1 MTARNAF
8 LSALLALCPAHAL
21 FAGETTVVIKTPDG
35 CALEAFFLAPSS
47 GSFVF
52 INSHGLGSDKN
63 EWRAFDAAL
72 GKAGLG
78 YLSLDLRGHGSSLK
92 CGGKRTDYR
101 NFTAEG
107 WQLLSRDIKAAAA
120 FLKTRKIPARKLVL
134 CGASIGANL
143 SVKAASEGTAP
154 AGLVLLSPGRAYAGV
169 TIGDDFFA
177 GHKAR
182 FFIAA
187 APDDPY
193 AWQSSRYLAAL
204 LPKDKELRGIFRA
217 GPSGHGVNM
226 FSAPGSSLI
235 GDILEWVKRLPK

>member
-1 MTARNAF
+1 MTNGTF
-8 LSALLALCPAHAL
+8 HT
-21 FAGETTVVIKTPDG
+21 GENV
-35 CALEAFFLAPSS
+35 
-47 GSFVF
+47 
-52 INSHGLGSDKN
+52 
-63 EWRAFDAAL
+63 
-72 GKAGLG
+72 
-78 YLSLDLRGHGSSLK
+78 
-92 CGGKRTDYR
+92 
-101 NFTAEG
+101 
-107 WQLLSRDIKAAAA
+107 DI
-120 FLKTRKIPARKLVL
+120 
-134 CGASIGANL
+134 
-143 SVKAASEGTAP
+143 
-154 AGLVLLSPGRAYAGV
+154 SPGVSLNNVKTGSRGKIRHFSILFGSETQPM